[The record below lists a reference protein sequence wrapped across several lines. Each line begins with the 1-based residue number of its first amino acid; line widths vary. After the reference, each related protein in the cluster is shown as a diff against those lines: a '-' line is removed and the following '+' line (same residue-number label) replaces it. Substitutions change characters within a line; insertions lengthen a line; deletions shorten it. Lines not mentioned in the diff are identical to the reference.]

1 MPSTKAQNEWIK
13 ANRIHKTINLS
24 KISDQD
30 IIDRLEKQPSVQGYI
45 KRLIREDIRRSE
57 GATR

>member
-13 ANRIHKTINLS
+13 ANRIHKAINLS

-30 IIDRLEKQPSVQGYI
+30 IIDQLERQPSVQGYI

-57 GATR
+57 EATR